1 LRVEFENLIRHTRKS
16 KAFLHS
22 AGHTDSKCQNFA
34 AFPPRTARRSS
45 AVNRFK

>member
-1 LRVEFENLIRHTRKS
+1 LRIEFENLIRHNRKS

-22 AGHTDSKCQNFA
+22 ASHTDFRCQNFA

-45 AVNRFK
+45 DVNRFR